1 MTELILAAF
10 LLGGFLLGVAAHK
23 QTRKDI
29 EVLDAWYT
37 ELASRTNKLMDNM
50 ASMAAK
56 LAKYLDELDEVNRK
70 LEILK
75 ENLEDRDY
83 EEMKDYLDKKWEDAV
98 TDITSYDPFKVG
110 DNR

>member
-1 MTELILAAF
+1 MIYIICLILIVVDG
-10 LLGGFLLGVAAHK
+10 LLAWALK
-23 QTRKDI
+23 QNRKDI
-29 EVLDAWYT
+29 ETLDAWYT

>member
-23 QTRKDI
+23 QIRKDI

-70 LEILK
+70 LDILK